1 MNDIKN
7 LLALALNEEPQ
18 QMTSQLTTPDVD
30 PSTDLTRGQAHLRRR
45 RLVVLSGAA
54 AAVLL
59 AGGVGAVALN
69 QTGGGSAQAPVAS
82 GARPTS
88 TPANAATP
96 DQAIVLVAYTG
107 EQPQGYKVSWVP
119 DGWVIQGASAASLT
133 IAPKDATDKDPDSF
147 LDKLTVLSASSDEPV
162 DLLTRGTP
170 VKVGTQKGYL
180 VTDVQPERDG
190 HPSTTTQILSY
201 KDVSGRWVQVQVPG
215 LLHWDAKQIARFA
228 SGVTVLK
235 GAADTHG

>member
-7 LLALALNEEPQ
+7 LLATALNEEPH
-18 QMTSQLTTPDVD
+18 QMTTQFTTPAVD
-30 PSTDLTRGQAHLRRR
+30 PSADLTRGQAHLRRR

-59 AGGVGAVALN
+59 AGGVGAVTLS
-69 QTGGGSAQAPVAS
+69 QTGGGSAAAPVAS
-82 GARPTS
+82 GAK
-88 TPANAATP
+88 PATAPAQATAP
-96 DQAIVLVAYTG
+96 DQAIVLVAYTWQ
-107 EQPQGYKVSWVP
+107 QPQGYKVSWIP
-119 DGWVIQGASAASLT
+119 DGWVIQGASATSLT

-147 LDKLTVLSASSDEPV
+147 LNKLTVLSASSDQPV
-162 DLLTRGTP
+162 ESLTRGNP

-180 VTDVQPERDG
+180 VTNVDPGRDG